1 MFRDWENYY
10 LLVGSAAG
18 ALIGLMF
25 VVTTLTMGFDPSRV
39 SRGAQVYIK
48 PIVFHFSVVLIVSAI
63 LVVPKIPLPATGM
76 ALAFWAVI
84 GIAVSAATT
93 ARLSRPGWEDPPN
106 WSDKWFYGILP
117 TVAYLELAGAAGAV
131 WLVSGIACYAV
142 GASILV
148 LLLIGIRNACDLAT
162 SIVQALEIGAGRRE
176 SMSLSR
182 RAFAARD
189 ARSSTTVHWSAG

>member
-25 VVTTLTMGFDPSRV
+25 VVTTLTTGIDPSRV

-63 LVVPKIPLPATGM
+63 SAVPQIPLPVAGM
-76 ALAFWAVI
+76 ALAFCAVI
-84 GIAVSAATT
+84 GIVYSAATT

-117 TVAYLELAGAAGAV
+117 TVAYLGLAGAASAV
-131 WLVSGIACYAV
+131 WLVPGIAAYAV
-142 GASILV
+142 GATMLV
-148 LLLIGIRNACDLAT
+148 LLMIGIRNASDLAIN
-162 SIVQALEIGAGRRE
+162 IVQGPGN
-176 SMSLSR
+176 
-182 RAFAARD
+182 
-189 ARSSTTVHWSAG
+189 RSG